1 VRLAKAQLTIN
12 VDISSSGEISDVVVR
27 SQCGDEEAFHHLF
40 KRYSRPVLDFIY
52 NMIGDRE
59 LAAELMQ
66 ETFVR
71 AYKNLSNLKETGK
84 FSTWLFG
91 IAKNAVREAIRERQE
106 ERRNVG
112 LDEPSSLQIEDE
124 KIKPDEKILN
134 SELNDAIRRVLFDLN
149 EDWRTVFILK
159 FFNHQSYEEISEI
172 TGWSMGKVKTDLHRA
187 RLEMKRRL
195 QSYLP
200 GNDR

>member
-12 VDISSSGEISDVVVR
+12 VELSTAREISDVVVR
-27 SQCGDEEAFHHLF
+27 SQNGDEDAFHHLF
-40 KRYSRPVLDFIY
+40 RRYSKPVLDFIY
-52 NMIGDRE
+52 NMIGDRD

-91 IAKNAVREAIRERQE
+91 IAKNTVREAIRERKE
-106 ERRNVG
+106 ERLKVG
-112 LDEPSSLQIEDE
+112 LDEPASLQIEDD
-124 KIKPDEKILN
+124 KIKPDEQILKWELNNVINKIL
-134 SELNDAIRRVLFDLN
+134 LDLN
-149 EDWRTVFILK
+149 EDWRTAFILK

-200 GNDR
+200 ESDK